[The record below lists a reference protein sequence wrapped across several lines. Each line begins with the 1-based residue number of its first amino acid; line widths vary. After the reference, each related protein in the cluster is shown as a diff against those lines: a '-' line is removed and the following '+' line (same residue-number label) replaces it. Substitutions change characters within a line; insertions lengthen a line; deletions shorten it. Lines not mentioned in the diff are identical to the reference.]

1 MKSFILPILCFFLVP
16 LMLVGQERSVLDQY
30 IQEALSSNISLK
42 EKKLSYERS
51 LSALRE
57 ARSMFFPEVR
67 LQARYSV
74 ARGGRAF
81 ELPIGD
87 LMNPVYDNLNLV
99 NQLNAVTIPDYPEI
113 PNYPSIQNEQ
123 INFLRPTEQETF
135 IRLNMPVFNAL
146 IQKNHQLRKNL
157 TEVDKISI
165 DIYKQ
170 ELIREVRTAFYNYQK
185 ALQAIDI
192 YQNAAQLVAEN
203 LRTSESL
210 YKNEMATIDVV
221 YAAQAEVKRVAQ
233 QAAEAE
239 KQEAIAKAYFNFL
252 LNRRYDSAIT
262 PQPLNKLETEG
273 IMSLDQAQGMALQYR
288 QELKQMDQVLRVR
301 ESQQNLAK
309 ADRMPQLNLQADY
322 GVQGNGYNLDRDSD
336 YGIASAVLS
345 VPLFQPKTKHKVQ
358 QAKIDQ
364 QIALQQQENLRQQI
378 GLQVVEAYYDLQAAM
393 KNVDLAK
400 SEVESTHKAYR
411 LVNTKFK
418 NNLANNVELVD
429 ARTRKTNAQE
439 NLLIARFDY
448 NVKLAALQYTIGQHQ
463 F

>member
-1 MKSFILPILCFFLVP
+1 MNNYSLPILLLVLFP
-16 LMLVGQERSVLDQY
+16 LFSWGQDQSILDQY
-30 IQEALSSNISLK
+30 IDEALASNITLK
-42 EKKLSYERS
+42 ERQLSYERS
-51 LSALRE
+51 LAALKE
-57 ARSMFFPEVR
+57 ARAMFFPEVR

-74 ARGGRAF
+74 ATGGRAF

-99 NQLNAVTIPDYPEI
+99 NQVNAVAVPDYPEV
-113 PNYPSIQNEQ
+113 PNFPAIENQQ

-135 IRLNMPVFNAL
+135 LRLNMPIFNAL
-146 IQKNHQLRKNL
+146 IQKNHQLRKSL
-157 TEVDKISI
+157 TEVDRISV

-192 YQNAAQLVAEN
+192 YNNAEQLVAEN
-203 LRTSESL
+203 LRTSQSL

-221 YAAQAEVKRVAQ
+221 YAAEAEVKRVAQ
-233 QAAEAE
+233 QSAEAE

-262 PQPLNKLETEG
+262 PESLNGFDSEG
-273 IMSLDQAQGMALQYR
+273 VVSLDQAQGMALQYR
-288 QELKQMDQVLRVR
+288 QELKQMDQVLQVR
-301 ESQQNLAK
+301 ANQENLAK

-322 GVQGNGYNLDRDSD
+322 GVQGNGYNLDRESD
-336 YGIASAVLS
+336 FGLASAVLS

-400 SEVESTHKAYR
+400 SEVESTAKAYR

-448 NVKLAALQYTIGQHQ
+448 KVKLATLQYTIGQHQ